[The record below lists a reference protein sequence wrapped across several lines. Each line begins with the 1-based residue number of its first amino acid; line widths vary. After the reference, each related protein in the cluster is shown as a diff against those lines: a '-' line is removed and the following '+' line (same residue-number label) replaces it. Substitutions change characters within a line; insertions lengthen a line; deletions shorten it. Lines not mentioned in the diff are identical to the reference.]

1 MANCRTL
8 ILPLKT
14 RKEDDMVQIIDGW
27 YFNMDENQYILVHKY
42 MWEKQDFKTRKG
54 TGEWIEKKDE
64 VGYFRTVT
72 AMLRRLAEFLVRD
85 KIAEGEIKTIREYI
99 DEMERIEKRLHE
111 MVKGY

>member
-1 MANCRTL
+1 MVK
-8 ILPLKT
+8 IL
-14 RKEDDMVQIIDGW
+14 DGW
-27 YFNMDENQYILVHKY
+27 YFKMDEFQYVLVHEYQKAKGVFGKVGVDSGE
-42 MWEKQDFKTRKG
+42 MVTKQ
-54 TGEWIEKKDE
+54 DE

-111 MVKGY
+111 VCRGY